1 MQWRYFGQAILATV
15 LLVPSVSLTVA
26 QEAETPQRAGAD
38 FGGPNAVANQIESDA
53 RESLLG
59 RGTALGEQWDAWKS
73 DIQKDHGFGLGMDYT
88 GVYLKASETVPGGD
102 DSAGAG
108 IARVFGSWDLIGRE
122 SANTGTFVWKFEHRH
137 AYGDP
142 APSPLWAAL
151 DLGYVGLM
159 APPFNDQGWRTQN
172 FFWRQRLNQGR
183 LSFVAGF
190 LDATDFLDLYGMVS
204 PWLHFTNFVFSTGS
218 ATMDVP
224 NDAGLGAAVG
234 AMLTDEVYVLA
245 SFVDANGNPD
255 EFWES
260 IDTFFND
267 NEYFKSIEFG
277 WTSARGRIYLD
288 NYHVTLW
295 HKDARTEAGKPSG
308 WGVNFS
314 FARFVNDTWMPFLRG
329 GYSDDGDSLL
339 EKSVSAGIGYRLRS
353 NKDLVGFGLNWGKP
367 NPNQGA
373 PDIDQY
379 AAEMFYRLLVGKR
392 INLTADIQYLK
403 DPAAN
408 PMKDSIWVWG
418 LRGRIAF

>member
-15 LLVPSVSLTVA
+15 LLVLPVCLILA
-26 QEAETPQRAGAD
+26 EEAETPQRSSAD
-38 FGGPNAVANQIESDA
+38 FGGPNAVANQIESVA
-53 RESLLG
+53 QESSLG
-59 RGTALGEQWDAWKS
+59 RGTVLGEQWDAWKS

-88 GVYLKASETVPGGD
+88 GVYLNTSGTVPGGD

-122 SANTGTFVWKFEHRH
+122 SGNTGTFVWKFEHRH
-137 AYGDP
+137 SFGDP

-151 DLGYVGLM
+151 DVGYVGLM

-172 FFWRQRLNQGR
+172 FYWRQRLNQGR

-190 LDATDFLDLYGMVS
+190 LDTTDFLDLYGMIS

-234 AMLTDEVYVLA
+234 AMLTDEFYVLA

-255 EFWES
+255 RFWES

-277 WTSARGRIYLD
+277 WTSGQNRIYLD

-308 WGVNFS
+308 WGANFS
-314 FARFVNDTWMPFLRG
+314 FARFVNDIWMPFLRG

-339 EKSVSAGIGYRLRS
+339 EKSLSGGIGYRLRA
-353 NKDLVGFGLNWGKP
+353 NKDLLGVGLNWGKP

-373 PDIDQY
+373 PDRDQY
-379 AAEMFYRLLVGKR
+379 AAELFYRLLVGKR
-392 INLTADIQYLK
+392 INLTADLQYLK

-408 PMKDSIWVWG
+408 PFESSIWVWG